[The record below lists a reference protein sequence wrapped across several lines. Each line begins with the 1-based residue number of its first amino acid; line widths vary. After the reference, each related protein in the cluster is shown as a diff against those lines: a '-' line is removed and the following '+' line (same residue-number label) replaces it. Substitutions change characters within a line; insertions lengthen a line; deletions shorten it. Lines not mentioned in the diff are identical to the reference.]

1 MCFEG
6 VGGGYGMEEVFSG
19 RLMRIGCDEG
29 TRGVG
34 EKLVWMLD

>member
-1 MCFEG
+1 
-6 VGGGYGMEEVFSG
+6 MEEVFSG
-19 RLMRIGCDEG
+19 GLMRIGCDEG